1 MGANCAFNRGFNGT
15 MALNQHSYEVTVS
28 WTGNRGTGTSG
39 YRDYGREHEIT
50 AAGLPTLLGSADPT
64 FHGDR
69 GRWNPEQLLLTALAQ
84 CHMLSYLH
92 VAVLNGITVLS
103 YRDTAT
109 GTMVLNPDGSGQF
122 TGAILKPVLAITDSA
137 QLELATALHQ
147 DASEKCFIARS
158 VNFPVHHEPT
168 VTA

>member
-1 MGANCAFNRGFNGT
+1 
-15 MALNQHSYEVTVS
+15 MAINEHSYQITVS

-39 YRDYGREHEIT
+39 YRDYGREHEVT

-92 VAVLNGITVLS
+92 VAVKNGITVIS
-103 YRDTAT
+103 YRDTAD

-122 TGAILKPVLAITDSA
+122 TSATLRPQLVITDGA
-137 QLELATALHQ
+137 KLELATALHQ
-147 DASEKCFIARS
+147 EASQKCFIARS
-158 VNFPVHHEPT
+158 VNFPVRHEPG

>member
-1 MGANCAFNRGFNGT
+1 
-15 MALNQHSYEVTVS
+15 MAHNEHSYEVTVS

-39 YRDYGREHEIT
+39 YRDYGREHEVT

-92 VAVLNGITVLS
+92 VAVNNGITVLS
-103 YRDTAT
+103 YRDRAT
-109 GTMVLNPDGSGQF
+109 GTLVLNPDGSGQF
-122 TGAILKPVLAITDSA
+122 TSVTLKPQLVITDPA
-137 QLELATALHQ
+137 QLELATRLHH
-147 DASEKCFIARS
+147 DASQKCFIARS
-158 VNFPVHHEPT
+158 VNFPVLHEPA
-168 VTA
+168 VSS

>member
-1 MGANCAFNRGFNGT
+1 
-15 MALNQHSYEVTVS
+15 MALHEHHYAITVP

-39 YRDYGREHEIT
+39 YRDYGREHEVT

-92 VAVLNGITVLS
+92 VAVNNGITVLS
-103 YRDTAT
+103 YRDRAT
-109 GTMVLNPDGSGQF
+109 GTLVLNPDGSGQF
-122 TGAILKPVLAITDSA
+122 TSVTLKPQLVITDPA
-137 QLELATALHQ
+137 QLELATRLHH
-147 DASEKCFIARS
+147 DASQKCFIARS
-158 VNFPVHHEPT
+158 VNFPVLHEPA
-168 VTA
+168 VSS